1 MKEATHYEST
11 YHISQDL
18 HQNRSHPT
26 LPKGIVLSQAVN
38 QNLLNLLNLFFDHQ
52 TY

>member
-1 MKEATHYEST
+1 MAQLSAG
-11 YHISQDL
+11 SSA
-18 HQNRSHPT
+18 SHPSE
-26 LPKGIVLSQAVN
+26 LSPLESQSQAVN